1 VRGVV
6 PGLASPHPLGP
17 TLPGLYQDDPLA
29 QRLVGA
35 FDEVAAPVFASLDGF
50 DAWLD
55 PLVAPE
61 DVLDWLAGWVGV
73 ALDQTWPI
81 ERRRAFVASAVEL
94 FRLRGTATGL
104 AAHVAI
110 FTGGEV
116 EVVESG
122 AAGWSGAQPLTGNN
136 VGQAPITT
144 TTTYMLSCNGVGGSA
159 NSSKTVTVNAA
170 PASGGGSG
178 SFGLAELT
186 VLGLI
191 AIARRG
197 ARTHSSQR
205 LC

>member
-1 VRGVV
+1 MRGVV

-122 AAGWSGAQPLTGNN
+122 AAGWSAK
-136 VGQAPITT
+136 AD
-144 TTTYMLSCNGVGGSA
+144 SGVPGSA
-159 NSSKTVTVNAA
+159 TPDLVVRVKVRNPAAVDTARLDALVAAAKPAHVPHRVEVSK
-170 PASGGGSG
+170 G
-178 SFGLAELT
+178 
-186 VLGLI
+186 
-191 AIARRG
+191 
-197 ARTHSSQR
+197 
-205 LC
+205 